1 MKNKN
6 LQVSLVTLLIIMSII
21 ISTKTAAQSGYIAGD
36 FHQHTTFTDGSW
48 TMNHVFSKNAEF
60 GLDWWANSE
69 HGGAFNRD
77 GRYSGKDLGQ
87 TVYWSDSNVVLKGS
101 PANGNM
107 WRWQCLMEY
116 SFPLLSDLRDEYNDK
131 TIFQGF
137 EWNVPGHEHGSVC
150 VIGDQFRHWNKNVS
164 ALAEFEYKFD
174 NSDKDVTGGAE
185 MGWEKSTLSG
195 HAKTLEAIEWLQ
207 ENHRYTSW
215 VVPAHPERKKKYTIA
230 DFRDMNNAGPDVC
243 FGFESMP
250 GHQKSSGRGGYSTS
264 ADGGVT
270 YGGAG
275 FYSAQIGGLWDAML
289 SEGRNWWLFAS
300 SDFHDESGDFYPGE
314 YQKTYTYT
322 HGCTRPEIIAMGLRS
337 GNSWVVEGDLI
348 DYMQFDIYGDYR
360 KASMGQTLNIKRK
373 YATIS
378 IIVHDPQGENNN
390 TYSDYIKP
398 ELDHID
404 IIAGEVTGM
413 LSPEDSL
420 YNVPSVSTT
429 KVIARFDAQGN
440 IEDADG
446 LVSKKWRDWGNGWK
460 EIKMRIEIDKDMY
473 FRLRGSNLGINIEN
487 QTDLSGNPLTDA
499 LVGSNNAIKAFDDLW
514 FYSNPVFVSKIK
526 NSYPGCYSFRSAEEN
541 VSASQNEF
549 LVYPN
554 PVADQMFVVNYNN
567 ENISV
572 KVYDLSGKTIFNKTT
587 SESEISVDMSHQN
600 TGIYFVKITS
610 ETNTKTFKV
619 IK

>member
-1 MKNKN
+1 MKNKRLPVKTMSLLFVISIAIATN
-6 LQVSLVTLLIIMSII
+6 LN
-21 ISTKTAAQSGYIAGD
+21 AQPGYITGD

-48 TMNHVFSKNAEF
+48 SMSHMFSKNAEF

-69 HGGAFNRD
+69 HGGSFNRD

-87 TVYWSDSNVVLKGS
+87 TIYWSDSNIVIKGS

-116 SFPLLSDLRDEYNDK
+116 SFPYLSDLRYKYKDK

-150 VIGDQFRHWNKNVS
+150 VIGDQFRRWNKNVN
-164 ALAEFEYKFD
+164 ALAEFEYRFD
-174 NSDKDVTGGAE
+174 NSDKDTKGGAE

-207 ENHRYTSW
+207 TNHRYTSW

-250 GHQKSSGRGGYSTS
+250 GHQKSSGRGGYSSS

-275 FYSAQIGGLWDAML
+275 FYCAQIGGLWDAML
-289 SEGRNWWLFAS
+289 SEGRHWWLFAS
-300 SDFHDESGDFYPGE
+300 SDFHDINGDFYPGE
-314 YQKTYTYT
+314 FQKTYTYT
-322 HGCTRPEIIAMGLRS
+322 HGCTRPEIIAMGLRL

-348 DYMQFDIYGDYR
+348 DYMKFDIYGDYK

-390 TYSDYIKP
+390 IYSDYNKP

-404 IIAGEVTGM
+404 IIAGEVTGII
-413 LSPEDSL
+413 SPEDSL

-429 KVIARFDAQGN
+429 KVIARFDAKGG
-440 IEDADG
+440 IKDADD
-446 LVSKKWRDWGNGWK
+446 LVSKRWRDWGNGWK

-473 FRLRGSNLGINIEN
+473 FRLRGSNTGINVEH
-487 QTDLSGNPLTDA
+487 QTDMSGNPLTDA
-499 LVGSNNAIKAFDDLW
+499 LVGSNNAIKAFDDIW
-514 FYSNPVFVSKIK
+514 FYSNPIFVSKMK
-526 NSYPGCYSFRSAEEN
+526 SYHGCYGFRSNEEEN
-541 VSASQNEF
+541 ITESKNEF
-549 LVYPN
+549 MVYPN
-554 PVADQMFVVNYNN
+554 PVIDQLNIANYNSA
-567 ENISV
+567 NI
-572 KVYDLSGKTIFNKTT
+572 KVTVTDLTGKTIFSTI
-587 SESEISVDMSHQN
+587 SSDAEITVDMNHQH
-600 TGIYFVKITS
+600 TGIYLVKIES
-610 ETNTKTFKV
+610 ENNTVTYKV